1 MNVLTELFKTMEA
14 NVIQRS
20 ELFQLTKQTEL
31 ADGTVVSIQAG
42 PTHYCNPQEL
52 LPYDQYETF
61 ECWFPEDGEP
71 TGRVSKDEI
80 EAYINKHGGL
90 KP

>member
-1 MNVLTELFKTMEA
+1 MSVLTELFKAMEA

-31 ADGTVVSIQAG
+31 ADGTTVSIQAG
-42 PTHYCNPQEL
+42 PTHFCQPPEL

-61 ECWFPEDGEP
+61 ECWFPEDDGP
-71 TGRVSKDEI
+71 RNDVSKDEI
-80 EAYINKHGGL
+80 EAYINQHGGL